1 MTMRERATKFAP
13 VAIVLLANVIAAI
26 GLHHAGMEAGR
37 IAVLI
42 AFLVTFTWLL
52 SESLELVFR
61 RRAANRAK
69 AWATGIFAAFLA
81 GVEIWVHHH
90 GAIWLFGNETP
101 ALFQYA
107 IAAGFVFATI
117 TAKWLYMSADPV
129 PETKAEAPAPSPAFT
144 IEGIDF
150 STAPRVPSADVI
162 HLDRR
167 DFASSREAVSAILEA
182 YRGTA

>member
-13 VAIVLLANVIAAI
+13 VAIVLLSNVIAAI
-26 GLHHAGMEAGR
+26 GLRHAEMEWGR

-61 RRAANRAK
+61 RRAANAPK

-90 GAIWLFGNETP
+90 GALWLFGDDTP
-101 ALFQYA
+101 VLFQYA

-129 PETKAEAPAPSPAFT
+129 PDVKAEAPAPRADFT
-144 IEGIDF
+144 LEGIDF

-167 DFASSREAVSAILEA
+167 DFASSREAVGAILEA